1 MLNHRIKISG
11 TGCALADFLYA
22 KVDFHA
28 SGFQK
33 YLSHKTGDGGI
44 SPGKLV
50 FTSELEAFAQRPYD
64 EILGEIV
71 QGKEYH
77 SVNLGGPSLV
87 SLIHASQL
95 LPKEHFEVNF
105 YGCTGTDE
113 TAKLIREKVAK
124 TPLNCKNY
132 ITLSGKNTAFTHVL
146 SDPDFDGGHGERTFI
161 NNIGASW
168 DYYPHMLSQSF
179 FEADLVCFGGT
190 ALVPQIHDNL
200 TMLLKKA
207 KATNAITLVNTV
219 FDFRNEKEHPN
230 EKWPLGNSSDS
241 YPLIDILL
249 MDSEEALKISGTS
262 TVNDAAAYFEVC
274 GVSSFII
281 TNGSQNLLA
290 YSNGTLFK
298 PMNVSS
304 FPVSDEIVKKLRIT
318 PLKKGDTTGCGDNF
332 TGGIIV
338 SVASQLNSHTR
349 GEFDMIDAISWGVS
363 SGGFSCFYLGGTWL
377 EKAEGEKK
385 ALIEPYRQKYLKQI
399 GYDF

>member
-1 MLNHRIKISG
+1 MLNHRIKIAG

-22 KVDFHA
+22 KVNFHA

-33 YLSHKTGDGGI
+33 YLSHKTGDGGL

-50 FTSELEAFAQRPYD
+50 FTSELEAFAQRPYH
-64 EILGEIV
+64 EILNEIV
-71 QGKEYH
+71 KGKEYN

-95 LPKEHFEVNF
+95 LPKDFFEVSY

-113 TAKLIREKVAK
+113 SAMLIRKKLAE
-124 TPLNCKNY
+124 TPLNFENY
-132 ITLSGKNTAFTHVL
+132 IPLSSRNTAFTHVL

-168 DYYPHMLSQSF
+168 DYHSHMLPQSF

-207 KATNAITLVNTV
+207 KTNNAITVVNTV
-219 FDFRNEKEHPN
+219 FDFRSEKEHPN
-230 EKWPLGNSSDS
+230 GKWPLGNSAES
-241 YPLIDILL
+241 YTLIDILL

-262 TVNDAAAYFEVC
+262 TVNDAAVYFEVC

-281 TNGSQNLLA
+281 TNGSQSLLA

-298 PMNVSS
+298 PMDISS
-304 FPVSDEIVKKLRIT
+304 FPVSDEIVKQLRLT
-318 PLKKGDTTGCGDNF
+318 PSNTGDTTGCGDNF
-332 TGGIIV
+332 TGGIIA
-338 SVASQLNSHTR
+338 SVASQLNSRTR

-363 SGGFSCFYLGGTWL
+363 SGGFTCFYLGGTWL